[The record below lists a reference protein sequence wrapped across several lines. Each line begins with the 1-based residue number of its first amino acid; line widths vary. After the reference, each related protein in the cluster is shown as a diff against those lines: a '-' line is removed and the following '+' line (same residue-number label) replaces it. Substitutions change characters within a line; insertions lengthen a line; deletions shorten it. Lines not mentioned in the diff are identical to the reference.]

1 LSVVRHTRVAGWAL
15 ALAAAPLAAQDT
27 TQVRIGLTYQSAAPP
42 TVVVVPVGGIA
53 GDSAR
58 AIIARDLEYGD
69 RMRVTTGPG
78 AVAYEAALGQ
88 DGRAPNYPLWQRLG
102 AAGVVHADL
111 LPNGIR
117 VRLHDVQ
124 GQRLATARDFPLA
137 GGPLSREW
145 RMSLHGVSDEIERWI
160 TGTRGIAQ
168 TRVAFV
174 RGGRVFV
181 VDSDGAME
189 EAVTAGGGALSP
201 SWHPAGHAVAF
212 STFGEHGS
220 EIRVVDL
227 RTNRERRLSGA
238 ARGLNIT
245 PEWTPGGDSI
255 VFAHGRE
262 SGTDL
267 FVVSAEGGEPRR
279 ITVGRGTDN
288 TSPSISPDGRR
299 IAFTSGRSGHPEVY
313 TVDLD
318 GANAELLTPFTIGEQ
333 SYRASPSWSPDGRLV
348 AFQAR
353 VAGRFQIMTINLRDR
368 SMRQLTS
375 EGVNEDPSWAP
386 DGRHLVFTSSRSG
399 TRQLWV
405 LDVETGRARQLT
417 RQGGSRLAAWSRI
430 LPPTS

>member
-1 LSVVRHTRVAGWAL
+1 MGLAL
-15 ALAAAPLAAQDT
+15 AVAAAPLAAQDT
-27 TQVRIGLTYQSAAPP
+27 TQVRIGLTYQAGAQP
-42 TVVVVPVGGIA
+42 TVVVLPVGGGA
-53 GDSAR
+53 GDSAQ
-58 AIIARDLEYGD
+58 AIIARDLDYGD
-69 RMRVTTGPG
+69 RMRVTSGAG
-78 AVAYEAALGQ
+78 AVAFEAALGR
-88 DGRAPNYPLWQRLG
+88 DGAAPNYPLWERLG

-124 GQRLATARDFPLA
+124 GKRLATARDFPLDGA
-137 GGPLSREW
+137 PLSREW
-145 RMSLHGVSDEIERWI
+145 RMSLHGVSDEIERWVS
-160 TGTRGIAQ
+160 GTRGIAQ
-168 TRVAFV
+168 TRIAFV
-174 RGGRVFV
+174 RGGRIHI

-189 EAVTAGGGALSP
+189 EAVTGGGGALSP
-201 SWHPAGHAVAF
+201 NWHPRGDAIAYSA
-212 STFGEHGS
+212 FGEQGT
-220 EIRVVDL
+220 EIRIVDL
-227 RTNRERRLSGA
+227 RSNRERRLSGA

-245 PEWTPGGDSI
+245 PEWMPRGDSL

-267 FVVSAEGGEPRR
+267 FAISANGGEPRR

-288 TSPSISPDGRR
+288 TSPSLSPDGRR
-299 IAFTSGRSGHPEVY
+299 LAFTSGRSGHPEIY

-333 SYRASPSWSPDGRLV
+333 SYRSSPSWSPDGRLV
-348 AFQAR
+348 AFQAQI
-353 VAGRFQIMTINLRDR
+353 AGRFQILTINLRDR

-375 EGVNEDPSWAP
+375 EGINEDPSFAP
-386 DGRHLVFTSSRSG
+386 DGRHLVFTSNRSG

>member
-1 LSVVRHTRVAGWAL
+1 M
-15 ALAAAPLAAQDT
+15 LAAAPLAAQDT
-27 TQVRIGLTYQSAAPP
+27 TQVRIGLTYQSGAQP
-42 TVVVVPVGGIA
+42 TVVVLPVGGVA

-58 AIIARDLEYGD
+58 TIIARDLDYGD

-78 AVAYEAALGQ
+78 AVAYEAALGA
-88 DGRAPNYPLWQRLG
+88 DGRPPNYPLWQRLG

-124 GQRLATARDFPLA
+124 GQRLATARDFPLDGA
-137 GGPLSREW
+137 PLSAEW
-145 RMSLHGVSDEIERWI
+145 RMALHGVSDEIERWV

-168 TRVAFV
+168 TRIAFV
-174 RGGRVFV
+174 RGGRLHV

-189 EAVTAGGGALSP
+189 RAVSGGGGALSP
-201 SWHPAGHAVAF
+201 SWHPRGDALAF
-212 STFGEHGS
+212 SAFGDAGT
-220 EIRVVDL
+220 EIHVVDL

-238 ARGLNIT
+238 TRGLNIT
-245 PEWTPGGDSI
+245 PEWTPRGDSI

-267 FVVSAEGGEPRR
+267 YAISADGGEPRR

-288 TSPSISPDGRR
+288 TSPSFSPDGRR
-299 IAFTSGRSGHPEVY
+299 LAFTSGRSGHPEVY

-333 SYRASPSWSPDGRLV
+333 SYRSSPSWSPDGRLV

-368 SMRQLTS
+368 SMKQLTS
-375 EGVNEDPSWAP
+375 EGINEDPSWAP
-386 DGRHLVFTSSRSG
+386 DGRHLVFTSSRTG

-417 RQGGSRLAAWSRI
+417 RQGGSRLAAWSRV